1 MRSKINE
8 RIPVSQV
15 EALVLASKHGNTT
28 GRKAIFKDKKGKIT
42 IYSRKKEVCAI
53 CQVVTMYLTTHLH
66 RVHELS
72 KGTQEYKDAIDNSRL
87 YLGRKKELSRIKKAT
102 NRKKRRPRKE
112 VCVAMKIYC
121 KPRKKHLLN
130 YWQKNLKFPTG
141 GTGGIWRGDLPTPP
155 EFHNEDQAF
164 TSKTQ
169 EQVGDISRDDQVEEP
184 DETEGSEEERECKI
198 RNERS

>member
-72 KGTQEYKDAIDNSRL
+72 KGTQEYKDAIDNSRF
-87 YLGRKKELSRIKKAT
+87 YLGHKKELSRIKKAT
-102 NRKKRRPRKE
+102 RPKKKAKKRS
-112 VCVAMKIYC
+112 
-121 KPRKKHLLN
+121 L
-130 YWQKNLKFPTG
+130 
-141 GTGGIWRGDLPTPP
+141 RG
-155 EFHNEDQAF
+155 NEDLLQ
-164 TSKTQ
+164 TK
-169 EQVGDISRDDQVEEP
+169 
-184 DETEGSEEERECKI
+184 
-198 RNERS
+198 

>member
-72 KGTQEYKDAIDNSRL
+72 KGTQEYKDAIDNNRL

-121 KPRKKHLLN
+121 KPSKKHLLN

-141 GTGGIWRGDLPTPP
+141 GTQNLEMRSP
-155 EFHNEDQAF
+155 H
-164 TSKTQ
+164 S
-169 EQVGDISRDDQVEEP
+169 SRVP
-184 DETEGSEEERECKI
+184 
-198 RNERS
+198 